1 MSSGQTPDGQDH
13 DRPSEPVDRDSTHA
27 GMAPEPSPDLFD
39 ADAPRPGGPD
49 EAAPSGSAEG
59 NAAAW
64 ELVSK
69 RLASAA
75 AAAALAATGE
85 AAAEP
90 PGPLGADAAPSG
102 PRSPGFSSP
111 ETDAAVAAA
120 AAAAAAAVAAVNAA
134 IAATAAAN
142 ASRAATAA
150 AAAKAQAAPEPE
162 TPETPDPQAAQ
173 DVAALEAPEPAAPE
187 PQASEVAASEPEVA
201 QDVAALEAPETPSPE
216 VTAPDAT
223 PASSAPSD
231 TPPVW
236 PAPVEW
242 PPRTSFPA
250 TAATPDPSPLWRSP
264 YAPPV
269 ASQFD
274 ESLPAVGAEETAAEE
289 PLAVPPMV
297 QARIVEA
304 DATGLAGE
312 AVPTSDGGSGS
323 GSVLLRTGRL
333 LSMPVDALRNRL
345 VRTDRSGSPDFDE
358 HGNPHRER
366 RVAPFWLWFAGFYIV
381 VALTVAATLVFTGA
395 GLPGSGPAA
404 SQSAGSTF
412 AVSPSTSGLV
422 PSASV
427 AIGPTAVASPSG
439 TALSS
444 APLLAVK
451 EQPPSLQ
458 IGKNA
463 TFVVQFTPGATCTL
477 TRTFVPG
484 FTPAPPP
491 TPKSSVSSLSF
502 TIGTGGSATI
512 AWGETAE
519 AGTYSITAICTGSTR
534 PSAPVTFTWS

>member
-13 DRPSEPVDRDSTHA
+13 DRPSEPVDRDSTQA
-27 GMAPEPSPDLFD
+27 DMAPEPSPDLSD
-39 ADAPRPGGPD
+39 ADAPPPGAPD
-49 EAAPSGSAEG
+49 RAAPSGSEEG

-150 AAAKAQAAPEPE
+150 AAAKAQATPEPAAPEPAAPEPAAPEPAAPELAAPEPE
-162 TPETPDPQAAQ
+162 AAQ
-173 DVAALEAPEPAAPE
+173 DVAALEAPGTP
-187 PQASEVAASEPEVA
+187 S
-201 QDVAALEAPETPSPE
+201 PETPSPE
-216 VTAPDAT
+216 AAALDPT
-223 PASSAPSD
+223 PASPPPSGA
-231 TPPVW
+231 PPVW

-242 PPRTSFPA
+242 PPRRSFPA
-250 TAATPDPSPLWRSP
+250 TPTTPDPSPLWLSP
-264 YAPPV
+264 YAPPI

-274 ESLPAVGAEETAAEE
+274 EPLQAVDAQETAAEE
-289 PLAVPPMV
+289 PLAVPATA
-297 QARIVEA
+297 QASVVDAE
-304 DATGLAGE
+304 ATGLAGQ
-312 AVPTSDGGSGS
+312 AVPTSDGDAGPGS
-323 GSVLLRTGRL
+323 GSVLLRL

-345 VRTDRSGSPDFDE
+345 VRTDLSGSPDFDE
-358 HGNPHRER
+358 HGDPHRKR
-366 RVAPFWLWFAGFYIV
+366 RVAPFWLWFAGFYVV

-404 SQSAGSTF
+404 SQTAGSTF

-427 AIGPTAVASPSG
+427 AIGPTAAASPSG
-439 TALSS
+439 TAVSS

-458 IGKNA
+458 VGKNA

-484 FTPAPPP
+484 FTPAPQP
-491 TPKSSVSSLSF
+491 TPNSPVSSLSF
-502 TIGTGGSATI
+502 TIGSGGSATI
-512 AWGETAE
+512 AWGETAQ
-519 AGTYSITAICTGSTR
+519 AGTYSITALCTGSTQ